1 MYICEV
7 EHEQISVKNNLNT
20 NICMSNQCPAT
31 CHSYTLEPE
40 AGFKYYTLKEGE
52 KLLIDRGD
60 QNSLVFLMSGNF
72 EITSEERRDYT
83 VREGHFVFCFRAYC
97 YEITALTDVEI
108 IKAHFIA
115 AGAACDMIPFNSIV
129 GKIKKINYK
138 FTQVAFNEPMTL
150 LLQSMKMYLQN
161 GMKCNHLHRAKIQ
174 EMFVIFKFFYTQQ
187 IQLRTFYNLFDRNQ
201 SFVSLVKN
209 NAPRVKTVEELADI
223 CGFSIQHFNNM
234 FKQEFHDT
242 PYSWMQN
249 QRIIEIERLLT
260 ETNVPLKSIIKMY
273 SFTNHG
279 HFALFCRKYLKKTPL
294 KIRKEARAKRDT
306 EQQQ

>member
-1 MYICEV
+1 MVIE
-7 EHEQISVKNNLNT
+7 
-20 NICMSNQCPAT
+20 
-31 CHSYTLEPE
+31 
-40 AGFKYYTLKEGE
+40 
-52 KLLIDRGD
+52 RGD
-60 QNSLVFLMSGNF
+60 FNCLLFLTSGNF
-72 EITSEERRDYT
+72 EITSEERRDYI
-83 VREGHFVFCFRAYC
+83 VREGHFVFCFRAYH
-97 YEITALTDVEI
+97 YEITALSDVEI
-108 IKAHFIA
+108 VRAHFIA
-115 AGAACDMIPFNSIV
+115 AGAACDMIPFNSIA

-138 FTQVAFNEPMTL
+138 FTQVAMNEPMNL
-150 LLQSMKMYLQN
+150 LLESMKMYLGN
-161 GMKCNHLHRAKIQ
+161 SMHCNHLHRAKIQ
-174 EMFVIFKFFYTQQ
+174 EMFVIFKFFYSPQ

-201 SFVSLVKN
+201 SFVSLVRN

-242 PYSWMQN
+242 PYSWMQK

-294 KIRKEARAKRDT
+294 KIRKEARAKRESQQEAEKT
-306 EQQQ
+306 E

>member
-1 MYICEV
+1 
-7 EHEQISVKNNLNT
+7 
-20 NICMSNQCPAT
+20 MSNHCPAT

-40 AGFKYYTLKEGE
+40 AGFSLITLKEGD
-52 KLLIDRGD
+52 K
-60 QNSLVFLMSGNF
+60 LVFEHGDFNRILFLTKGSF
-72 EITSEERRDYT
+72 EITSEERRDYV
-83 VREGHFVFCFRAYC
+83 VREGHFVFCFRAFH
-97 YEITALTDVEI
+97 YEITALSDVEI
-108 IKAHFIA
+108 VKAHFIA
-115 AGAACDMIPFNSIV
+115 AGAACDMIPFNSIA

-138 FTQVAFNEPMTL
+138 FTQVAMNEPMNL
-150 LLQSMKMYLQN
+150 LLESMKMYLGN
-161 GMKCNHLHRAKIQ
+161 AMHCNHLHSAKIK
-174 EMFVIFKFFYTQQ
+174 EMFVIFKFFYSPQ

-201 SFVSLVKN
+201 SFVSLVRN

-242 PYSWMQN
+242 PYSWMQK
-249 QRIIEIERLLT
+249 QRIVEIERLLT

-294 KIRKEARAKRDT
+294 KIRKEARAKREGQPQ
-306 EQQQ
+306 EQGE

>member
-1 MYICEV
+1 
-7 EHEQISVKNNLNT
+7 
-20 NICMSNQCPAT
+20 MSNHCPAT

-40 AGFKYYTLKEGE
+40 AGFSLITLKEGE
-52 KLLIDRGD
+52 KLVFEHGD
-60 QNSLVFLMSGNF
+60 FNRILFLTKGSF
-72 EITSEERRDYT
+72 EITSEERRDYV
-83 VREGHFVFCFRAYC
+83 VREGHFVFCFRAFH
-97 YEITALTDVEI
+97 YEITALSDVEI
-108 IKAHFIA
+108 VKAHFIA
-115 AGAACDMIPFNSIV
+115 AGAACDMIPFNSIA

-138 FTQVAFNEPMTL
+138 FTQVAMNEPMTL
-150 LLQSMKMYLQN
+150 LLESMKMYLGN
-161 GMKCNHLHRAKIQ
+161 AMHCNHLHSAKIK
-174 EMFVIFKFFYTQQ
+174 EMFVIFKFFYSPQ

-201 SFVSLVKN
+201 SFVSLVRN

-242 PYSWMQN
+242 PYSWMQK
-249 QRIIEIERLLT
+249 QRIVEIERLLT

-294 KIRKEARAKRDT
+294 KIRKEARAKRDAQA
-306 EQQQ
+306 EQGAE

>member
-1 MYICEV
+1 
-7 EHEQISVKNNLNT
+7 
-20 NICMSNQCPAT
+20 MSNQCPAT
-31 CHSYTLEPE
+31 CHSYTSKPE
-40 AGFKYYTLKEGE
+40 AGFTYITLKEGE
-52 KLLIDRGD
+52 KLIVDRGD
-60 QNSLVFLMSGNF
+60 FNSLLFLMAGNF
-72 EITSEERRDYT
+72 EITSEERREYV
-83 VREGHFVFCFRAYC
+83 VRENHFVFCFRAYH

-108 IKAHFIA
+108 IKAHFIT
-115 AGAACDMIPFNSIV
+115 AGATCDMIPFNSIV

-138 FTQVAFNEPMTL
+138 FTQVAFNEAIDAFMRSIQL
-150 LLQSMKMYLQN
+150 YLKN
-161 GMKCNHLHRAKIQ
+161 DMHCNHLHHAKIQ
-174 EMFVIFKFFYTQQ
+174 EMFIIFKFFYTPQ

-201 SFVSLVKN
+201 SFASLVKN

-242 PYSWMQN
+242 PYSWMQK
-249 QRIIEIERLLT
+249 QRIVEIEHLLT

-294 KIRKEARAKRDT
+294 KIRKEALAKR
-306 EQQQ
+306 EAILSAQA

>member
-1 MYICEV
+1 
-7 EHEQISVKNNLNT
+7 
-20 NICMSNQCPAT
+20 MSNQCPAT

-40 AGFKYYTLKEGE
+40 AGFSLIKLKAGD
-52 KLLIDRGD
+52 KLDIKKDEFNCL
-60 QNSLVFLMSGNF
+60 LFLLSGNF

-83 VREGHFVFCFRAYC
+83 VRESHFVFCFRAYH
-97 YEITALTDVEI
+97 YEVTALTDVEI
-108 IKAHFIA
+108 VKAHFIA

-138 FTQVAFNEPMTL
+138 FTQVAVNEPMEL
-150 LLQSMKMYLQN
+150 LLQSVKMYLEN
-161 GMKCNHLHRAKIQ
+161 SMMCNHLHRAKIQ
-174 EMFVIFKFFYTQQ
+174 EMFVIFKFFYSPQ

-201 SFVSLVKN
+201 SFVSLVRN

-242 PYSWMQN
+242 PYSWMQK

-294 KIRKEARAKRDT
+294 KIRKEARAKRET
-306 EQQQ
+306 QQAAE

>member
-1 MYICEV
+1 
-7 EHEQISVKNNLNT
+7 
-20 NICMSNQCPAT
+20 MSNHCPAT

-40 AGFKYYTLKEGE
+40 AGFSLITLKEGE
-52 KLLIDRGD
+52 KLVFEHGD
-60 QNSLVFLMSGNF
+60 FNRILFLTKGSF
-72 EITSEERRDYT
+72 EITSEERRDYV
-83 VREGHFVFCFRAYC
+83 VREGHFVFCFRAFH
-97 YEITALTDVEI
+97 YEITALSDVEI
-108 IKAHFIA
+108 VKAHFIA
-115 AGAACDMIPFNSIV
+115 AGAACDMIPFNSIA

-138 FTQVAFNEPMTL
+138 FTQVAMNEPMSL
-150 LLQSMKMYLQN
+150 LLESMKMYLGN
-161 GMKCNHLHRAKIQ
+161 AMHCNHLHSAKIK
-174 EMFVIFKFFYTQQ
+174 EMFVIFKFFYSPQ

-201 SFVSLVKN
+201 SFVSLVRN

-242 PYSWMQN
+242 PYSWMQK
-249 QRIIEIERLLT
+249 QRIVEIERLLT

-294 KIRKEARAKRDT
+294 KIRKEARAKREGQPQ
-306 EQQQ
+306 EQGE

>member
-1 MYICEV
+1 
-7 EHEQISVKNNLNT
+7 
-20 NICMSNQCPAT
+20 MSNQCPAT
-31 CHSYTLEPE
+31 CHSYTSKPE
-40 AGFKYYTLKEGE
+40 AGFTYITLKEGE
-52 KLLIDRGD
+52 KLIVDRGD
-60 QNSLVFLMSGNF
+60 FNSLLFLMAGNF
-72 EITSEERRDYT
+72 EITSEERREYV
-83 VREGHFVFCFRAYC
+83 VRENHFVFCFRAYH

-108 IKAHFIA
+108 IKAHFIT
-115 AGAACDMIPFNSIV
+115 AGATCDMIPFNSIV

-138 FTQVAFNEPMTL
+138 FTQVAFNEAIDAFMRSIQL
-150 LLQSMKMYLQN
+150 YLKN
-161 GMKCNHLHRAKIQ
+161 DMHCNHLHHAKIQ
-174 EMFVIFKFFYTQQ
+174 EMFIIFKFFYTPQ

-201 SFVSLVKN
+201 SFASLVKN

-242 PYSWMQN
+242 PYSWMQK
-249 QRIIEIERLLT
+249 QRIVEIEHLLT

-294 KIRKEARAKRDT
+294 KIRKEALAKR
-306 EQQQ
+306 EAILSAQN